1 MSKERLI
8 ANAKLSSLKR
18 TANAQKVK
26 SMEAELE
33 YLRAL
38 RGSQAIE
45 EFTRDDALKVMAY
58 RALSR
63 DPETSL
69 RGAMAYARET
79 RSLDGA
85 IITVDDGLKRIG
97 IVPVIMPD
105 HEEGEDHADI

>member
-1 MSKERLI
+1 MSKERLRL
-8 ANAKLSSLKR
+8 NALATHKKR

-26 SMEAELE
+26 DMEAELE
-33 YLRAL
+33 RLRAL
-38 RGSQAIE
+38 RSSEAMD
-45 EFTRDDALKVMAY
+45 EFTRDDALRVMAY

-79 RSLDGA
+79 RSVDGA

-97 IVPVIMPD
+97 IVL
-105 HEEGEDHADI
+105 EDDE